1 MISYTLLRDYIRK
14 EKETNALQKLPET
27 FLDDVSSLLSSLSS
41 EEKRKLV
48 MESFLSL
55 LRLRLFKLLKKALFG
70 LEVSNA
76 LPFEEKILQE
86 FESLI
91 KIYLEN
97 LETMVTPKETNP

>member
-41 EEKRKLV
+41 EEKRRLV
-48 MESFLSL
+48 IESFLSL
-55 LRLRLFKLLKKALFG
+55 LKLRLFKLVKKAIFG
-70 LEVSNA
+70 LEISNA
-76 LPFEEKILQE
+76 MPFEENILKE

-91 KIYLEN
+91 KVYLEN
-97 LETMVTPKETNP
+97 LETMVCPKQG